1 MGGKNHDLRLSVQI
15 PFLREIKLSGVT
27 LNDKFDKDKSD
38 DKFDK
43 DKSDD
48 KFEYHIAPMAT
59 ERRAVCALSRL
70 KNILSYR
77 SEEAL

>member
-15 PFLREIKLSGVT
+15 PFLRAIQLSGVT

-38 DKFDK
+38 DKFD
-43 DKSDD
+43 
-48 KFEYHIAPMAT
+48 YHIAPMAT

-70 KNILSYR
+70 KNILPYR